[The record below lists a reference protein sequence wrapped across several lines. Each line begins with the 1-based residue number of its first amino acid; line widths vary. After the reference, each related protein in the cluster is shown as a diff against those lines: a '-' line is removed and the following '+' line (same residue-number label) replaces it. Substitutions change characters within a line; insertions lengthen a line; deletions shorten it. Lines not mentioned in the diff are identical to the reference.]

1 MVEQVS
7 PQESIEEKRGAQAE
21 TGGAAGRRWRVL
33 IVAPSIDILGGQA
46 VQAARLL
53 EGLGNE
59 PSLEVGFLP
68 INPRLPGPLR
78 QLQRIKYVRTFVTTL
93 QYAASLLTHVRKY
106 DLVHVF
112 SASYFSFVL
121 APTPAILVSKL
132 YGKKI
137 VLNYHS
143 GEAEDHLTRWRRTA
157 IPTLKLADAIAVQS
171 DYLVNVFAR
180 FGLEARAIFN
190 HLEMQ
195 RFSFRERKALR
206 PIFLANRNLE
216 PHYNVGCVL
225 RAFAKIQERI
235 PEAQL
240 IVVGDGSQR
249 AELESLAHSLALRNV
264 EFLGRVPPERMRD
277 IYGEADIY
285 LNASDIDSMPI
296 SILEA
301 FASGLVVATTRAG
314 GIPFIVSHERTGL
327 LVERG
332 DDEALA
338 SAALRLLGDGALASS
353 LIGNARSEL
362 EKYSW
367 PAVRDAWLGLYR
379 EVMNGKAK
387 ANQGGAKE
395 SEQRT
400 MSAEQRAVKVEQE
413 IGRIKEIDSFSH

>member
-1 MVEQVS
+1 MTKRKMERQIS
-7 PQESIEEKRGAQAE
+7 EQESMSEKGSAQAGR
-21 TGGAAGRRWRVL
+21 GGAAPPRRLRVL

-53 EGLGNE
+53 EGLREE

-68 INPRLPGPLR
+68 INPRLPGPFR
-78 QLQRIKYVRTFVTTL
+78 HLQRIKYVRTFVTSL
-93 QYAASLLTHVRKY
+93 QYAASLLKDVRRY

-112 SASYFSFVL
+112 SAAYFSFVI
-121 APTPAILVSKL
+121 APTPAMLCAKL

-143 GEAEDHLTRWRRTA
+143 GEAEDHLKRWRRTA

-180 FGLEARAIFN
+180 FNLRARAIFN
-190 HLEMQ
+190 HLETE
-195 RFSFRERKALR
+195 RFSFRERQPTLR

-225 RAFAKIQERI
+225 RAFAKVQRRI
-235 PEAQL
+235 PEARL

-249 AELESLAHSLALRNV
+249 AELESLARSLDLRQTEFRGRIPPV
-264 EFLGRVPPERMRD
+264 EMKDV
-277 IYGEADIY
+277 YGEADIY

-301 FASGLVVATTRAG
+301 FASGLAVATTRAG
-314 GIPFIVSHERTGL
+314 GIPFIVTHESTGL
-327 LVERG
+327 LVERN

-338 SAALRLLGDGALASS
+338 VAALRLLEDGALSS
-353 LIGNARSEL
+353 RLIINARSEL

-367 PAVRDAWLGLYR
+367 PAVRDAWLSLYG
-379 EVMNGKAK
+379 EVMEGKTE
-387 ANQGGAKE
+387 ANQGDAGEK
-395 SEQRT
+395 EQRT
-400 MSAEQRAVKVEQE
+400 IGAEPQQQRAVKVEQ
-413 IGRIKEIDSFSH
+413 

>member
-1 MVEQVS
+1 MKQQVS
-7 PQESIEEKRGAQAE
+7 PQQSIEEKRRAQGK
-21 TGGAAGRRWRVL
+21 TGSVVGRRLRVL

-68 INPRLPGPLR
+68 INPRLPGPFR
-78 QLQRIKYVRTFVTTL
+78 QLQRIKYVRTVVTTL
-93 QYAASLLTHVRKY
+93 QYAASLLARVRRY

-112 SASYFSFVL
+112 SAAYFSFVL
-121 APTPAILVSKL
+121 APTPAMLFAKL

-143 GEAEDHLTRWRRTA
+143 GEASDHLTRWRRTA

-171 DYLVNVFAR
+171 DYLVNIFAR

-190 HLEMQ
+190 HLETQ
-195 RFSFRERKALR
+195 LFCFRERTPLR

-225 RAFAKIQERI
+225 RAFAKIQRSV
-235 PEAQL
+235 PEARL

-249 AELESLAHSLALRNV
+249 VSLESLARSLDLRNV
-264 EFLGRVPPERMRD
+264 EFRGRVAPGEMRD
-277 IYGEADIY
+277 VYGEADIY

-301 FASGLVVATTRAG
+301 FASGLAVATTRAG
-314 GIPFIVSHERTGL
+314 GIPFIVTHERTGL
-327 LVERG
+327 LVERNNH
-332 DDEALA
+332 EALA
-338 SAALRLLGDGALASS
+338 SAALRLLEDGPLASS
-353 LIGNARSEL
+353 LINNARSEL

-379 EVMNGKAK
+379 EVMSGKAE
-387 ANQGGAKE
+387 ASQDVAE
-395 SEQRT
+395 EIEQRT
-400 MSAEQRAVKVEQE
+400 TSAEQRAVKVEQE
-413 IGRIKEIDSFSH
+413 IARG

>member
-1 MVEQVS
+1 MKQQVS
-7 PQESIEEKRGAQAE
+7 PPESIEEKRRAQAG
-21 TGGAAGRRWRVL
+21 TGGVAGPLARVL

-53 EGLGNE
+53 EGLGQE

-68 INPRLPGPLR
+68 INPRLPGLLR

-93 QYAASLLTHVRKY
+93 QYAASLLKVVRKY
-106 DLVHVF
+106 DLVHIF

-121 APTPAILVSKL
+121 APTPAILTSKL

-157 IPTLKLADAIAVQS
+157 VPTLKLADAIAVQS
-171 DYLVNVFAR
+171 DYLVNVFAE
-180 FGLEARAIFN
+180 FGLKARAIFN
-190 HLEMQ
+190 HLEIE
-195 RFSFRERKALR
+195 RFCFRERAPLR

-225 RAFAKIQERI
+225 RAFAKIQEQI

-249 AELESLAHSLALRNV
+249 AELESLARSLNLRNA
-264 EFLGRVPPERMRD
+264 EFRGRVPPVEMRD
-277 IYGEADIY
+277 VYGEADIY

-301 FASGLVVATTRAG
+301 FASGMAVVTTNAG
-314 GIPFIVSHERTGL
+314 GIPFIVTHERTGL

-332 DDEALA
+332 DHDALA
-338 SAALRLLGDGALASS
+338 SAALRLLEDRALASS

-379 EVMNGKAK
+379 EVMLGKAE
-387 ANQGGAKE
+387 ANQGGAE
-395 SEQRT
+395 E
-400 MSAEQRAVKVEQE
+400 VEQE
-413 IGRIKEIDSFSH
+413 IARVKEIDSFSH

>member
-1 MVEQVS
+1 MEEQVS
-7 PQESIEEKRGAQAE
+7 QQESVEEKRRAQGKAC
-21 TGGAAGRRWRVL
+21 GAAGSPLRVL

-53 EGLGNE
+53 EGLRRE

-68 INPRLPGPLR
+68 INPRLPGPFR
-78 QLQRIKYVRTFVTTL
+78 QLQRIKYVRTVVTSL
-93 QYAASLLTHVRKY
+93 HYAASLLKGVRKY

-121 APTPAILVSKL
+121 APTPAMLCAKL

-180 FGLEARAIFN
+180 FNLQARAIFN
-190 HLEMQ
+190 HLETE
-195 RFSFRERKALR
+195 RFCFRERKALR

-225 RAFAKIQERI
+225 SAFAKIQRRI

-240 IVVGDGSQR
+240 IVIGDGSQR
-249 AELESLAHSLALRNV
+249 AELETLSRSLALRHV
-264 EFLGRVPPERMRD
+264 EFRGRIPPEEMRD
-277 IYGEADIY
+277 VYGEADIY

-301 FASGLVVATTRAG
+301 FASGLAVATTRAG
-314 GIPFIVSHERTGL
+314 GIPFIVTHERTGL

-332 DDEALA
+332 DHEALA
-338 SAALRLLGDGALASS
+338 FAALRLLEDGALALS
-353 LIGNARSEL
+353 LTNNARSEL

-367 PAVRDAWLGLYR
+367 PAVRDAWLDLYG
-379 EVMNGKAK
+379 EVMSGKAE
-387 ANQGGAKE
+387 ANQGGAE
-395 SEQRT
+395 E
-400 MSAEQRAVKVEQE
+400 VEQE
-413 IGRIKEIDSFSH
+413 TASVKEIDSFSH

>member
-1 MVEQVS
+1 MTKRKMEQQVS
-7 PQESIEEKRGAQAE
+7 QQESMEGKRGAQADA
-21 TGGAAGRRWRVL
+21 GLAAGRRLRVL

-53 EGLGNE
+53 EGLGQE

-68 INPRLPGPLR
+68 INPRLPGPLGR
-78 QLQRIKYVRTFVTTL
+78 LQRIKYVRTFVTTL
-93 QYAASLLTHVRKY
+93 QYAASLLKAVRKY

-112 SASYFSFVL
+112 SAAYFSFVL
-121 APTPAILVSKL
+121 APTPAMLCAKL

-180 FGLEARAIFN
+180 FKLQARAIFN
-190 HLEMQ
+190 HLETE
-195 RFSFRERKALR
+195 RFSFRERKPLR
-206 PIFLANRNLE
+206 PVFLANRNLE

-225 RAFAKIQERI
+225 SAFARIQRRV
-235 PEAQL
+235 PEARL

-249 AELESLAHSLALRNV
+249 AELESLALALDLRQT
-264 EFLGRVPPERMRD
+264 EFRGRVPPSEMRD
-277 IYGEADIY
+277 VYGEADIY

-301 FASGLVVATTRAG
+301 FASGLAVATTGAG
-314 GIPFIVSHERTGL
+314 GIPFIVTHERTGL

-338 SAALRLLGDGALASS
+338 SAALRLLEDGTLASR

-367 PAVRDAWLGLYR
+367 PAVRDAWLSLYGQVMRGKR
-379 EVMNGKAK
+379 EAHRGEAEE
-387 ANQGGAKE
+387 KE
-395 SEQRT
+395 QQTVSVEPQ
-400 MSAEQRAVKVEQE
+400 QRAVKVE
-413 IGRIKEIDSFSH
+413 R

>member
-1 MVEQVS
+1 MKQQVS
-7 PQESIEEKRGAQAE
+7 QQESVEEKRGAQAGK
-21 TGGAAGRRWRVL
+21 GGVAQRRLRVL

-53 EGLGNE
+53 EGLKNE

-68 INPRLPGPLR
+68 INPRLPGLLR
-78 QLQRIKYVRTFVTTL
+78 QLQRIKYVRTVVTSL
-93 QYAASLLTHVRKY
+93 QYAASLLKGVRKY

-180 FGLEARAIFN
+180 FGLKARAIFN
-190 HLEMQ
+190 HLETQ
-195 RFSFRERKALR
+195 RFSFRERTPLR

-225 RAFAKIQERI
+225 RAFAEIQGQI

-249 AELESLAHSLALRNV
+249 AELETLSRSLALRQT
-264 EFLGRVPPERMRD
+264 EFRGRVPPERMREV
-277 IYGEADIY
+277 YGEADIY

-301 FASGLVVATTRAG
+301 FASGLAVVTTNAG
-314 GIPFIVSHERTGL
+314 GIPFIVTHERTGL
-327 LVERG
+327 LVERK
-332 DDEALA
+332 DHEALSA
-338 SAALRLLGDGALASS
+338 AALRLLEDGALASS
-353 LIGNARSEL
+353 LTGNARSEL

-367 PAVRDAWLGLYR
+367 PAVRDAWLALYR
-379 EVMNGKAK
+379 EVMLGKAE
-387 ANQGGAKE
+387 ANQGGAE
-395 SEQRT
+395 EI
-400 MSAEQRAVKVEQE
+400 EQE
-413 IGRIKEIDSFSH
+413 MARVKEIDSFSH

>member
-1 MVEQVS
+1 MNQQVS
-7 PQESIEEKRGAQAE
+7 EQQFVEEKRRAQGKK
-21 TGGAAGRRWRVL
+21 GGVADSPLRVL

-53 EGLGNE
+53 EGLAEE

-68 INPRLPGPLR
+68 INPRLPGPFR

-93 QYAASLLTHVRKY
+93 QYAVSLLKHVRKY
-106 DLVHVF
+106 DLVHIF
-112 SASYFSFVL
+112 SAAYFSFVL
-121 APTPAILVSKL
+121 APTPAMLVSKL

-171 DYLVNVFAR
+171 DYLVSVFAR
-180 FGLEARAIFN
+180 FNVEARAISN
-190 HLEMQ
+190 HLETE
-195 RFSFRERKALR
+195 RFRFRERKPLR

-225 RAFAKIQERI
+225 RAFAKIQGRM

-249 AELESLAHSLALRNV
+249 AELELLARSLDLRQT
-264 EFLGRVPPERMRD
+264 EFRGRIPPEEMRD
-277 IYGEADIY
+277 VYDEADIY
-285 LNASDIDSMPI
+285 LNASNIDSMPI

-301 FASGLVVATTRAG
+301 FASGLAVVTTCAG
-314 GIPFIVSHERTGL
+314 GIPFIVTHERTGL
-327 LVERG
+327 MVERD

-338 SAALRLLGDGALASS
+338 LAALRLLEDEALASS
-353 LIGNARSEL
+353 LTGNAFSEC

-379 EVMNGKAK
+379 EVMRGKA
-387 ANQGGAKE
+387 QAKQNE
-395 SEQRT
+395 AEKVEQKVT
-400 MSAEQRAVKVEQE
+400 SGEQRAVKVEQE
-413 IGRIKEIDSFSH
+413 MGRIKEIDSFSH

>member
-1 MVEQVS
+1 MEQQVS
-7 PQESIEEKRGAQAE
+7 PPEEAIEEKRHAPGEAGSV
-21 TGGAAGRRWRVL
+21 TGRPLRVL
-33 IVAPSIDILGGQA
+33 IVAPSMDILGGQA

-53 EGLGNE
+53 EGLRQE

-78 QLQRIKYVRTFVTTL
+78 LLQRIKYVRTLVTSL
-93 QYAASLLTHVRKY
+93 QYAASLLWRVRKY
-106 DLVHVF
+106 DLAHVF
-112 SASYFSFVL
+112 SASYLSFVI

-157 IPTLKLADAIAVQS
+157 IPTLHLADVIAVQS

-180 FGLEARAIFN
+180 FNLKARAIFN
-190 HLEMQ
+190 HLEVQ
-195 RFSFRERKALR
+195 RFRFRARAPLR

-225 RAFAKIQERI
+225 RAFAEIQRSV

-249 AELESLAHSLALRNV
+249 AELESLARSLSLRHT
-264 EFLGRVPPERMRD
+264 EFRGRVPPGEMRD
-277 IYGEADIY
+277 VYGEADIY
-285 LNASDIDSMPI
+285 LNASEIDSMPI

-301 FASGLVVATTRAG
+301 FASGLPVVTTNAG
-314 GIPFIVSHERTGL
+314 GIPFIVTHEKTGL
-327 LVERG
+327 LVER
-332 DDEALA
+332 DDHEALA
-338 SAALRLLGDGALASS
+338 TAALRLLADGALASRITS
-353 LIGNARSEL
+353 GALSEC

-367 PAVRDAWLGLYR
+367 PSVRDAWLGLYR
-379 EVMNGKAK
+379 EVMRGKAE
-387 ANQGGAKE
+387 AGQHP
-395 SEQRT
+395 
-400 MSAEQRAVKVEQE
+400 AEEIEPRAVKVEQE
-413 IGRIKEIDSFSH
+413 IAGIKEIDSFSH